1 MTPLPRASLSRAAA
15 WLRVA
20 SSTVAIVVAIAA
32 GATTL
37 QVAAPPIA
45 AVGTPVPRQPP
56 DPAPP
61 NEPSSGPSAPASPA
75 PAPSSTP
82 PAPSGG
88 PSTRRDFTMAFTGDI
103 LIHSSLWERAGL
115 HAGGAGYDFRPLL
128 GPVRPVLQ
136 AADLAICH
144 LETPLSP
151 DDRDIASYPVFE
163 TPASLADA
171 IAWAGY
177 DGCSTAS
184 NHSLDGG
191 VDGVRATLRHLD
203 RVGLG
208 HAGTARSKAEARRI
222 TTYRVAGARIAH
234 LSFTFGFNGF
244 VADTPWRANRI
255 DVPAVLADVARA
267 RAAGADL
274 VVVSLHWGVEY
285 TQPTMWQ
292 RQTAARLARSP
303 AIDLLV
309 GHHAHVVQPVTRT
322 HGTWVAYG
330 LGNLLSGMTS
340 SLGTPAVADGVVLR
354 AHVRRHG
361 GAWRIDRLSAVPTMV
376 RYGTWQVLPVARTL
390 ARAWPTEGLRADL
403 RASRSRTIS
412 AMCAGNR
419 SCSGSWPT
427 AR

>member
-1 MTPLPRASLSRAAA
+1 MIPLPRASLSRAAA

-37 QVAAPPIA
+37 QVAGPPTA
-45 AVGTPVPRQPP
+45 AVGTPVARQPT
-56 DPAPP
+56 DSAPAG
-61 NEPSSGPSAPASPA
+61 EPSSGPPAPASPA
-75 PAPSSTP
+75 PTPSAAPS
-82 PAPSGG
+82 SGG
-88 PSTRRDFTMAFTGDI
+88 PSTRRGFTMAFTGDI
-103 LIHSSLWERAGL
+103 LIHRSLWERAAA
-115 HAGGAGYDFRPLL
+115 HAGGAGFDFRPMLA
-128 GPVRPVLQ
+128 PVRPVVE

-191 VDGVRATLRHLD
+191 VDGVRATLRNLD

-208 HAGTARSKAEARRI
+208 HAGTARSKQEARRI

-234 LSFTFGFNGF
+234 LSYTFGFNGF

-255 DVPAVLADVARA
+255 DVPEVLADAWRA
-267 RAAGADL
+267 RNAGADL

-285 TQPTMWQ
+285 THAPTTWQ
-292 RQTAARLARSP
+292 RQTAARLTHSP

-309 GHHAHVVQPVTRT
+309 GHHAHVVQPVTRA

-354 AHVRRHG
+354 AHVERH
-361 GAWRIDRLSAVPTMV
+361 ARVWRIDRLSAVPTMV

-390 ARAWPTEGLRADL
+390 ARTWPAEGLRAEL
-403 RASRSRTIS
+403 RASRSRTIR
-412 AMCAGNR
+412 AMCAINP
-419 SCSGSWPT
+419 SCSGSWPP

>member
-45 AVGTPVPRQPP
+45 AVGTPVAPQPTDP
-56 DPAPP
+56 PAPS
-61 NEPSSGPSAPASPA
+61 EPSTGPSTPASPA
-75 PAPSSTP
+75 SAPSAAP
-82 PAPSGG
+82 PSGG
-88 PSTRRDFTMAFTGDI
+88 PSTRRGFTVAFTGDI
-103 LIHSSLWERAGL
+103 LIHSSLWEQAAA
-115 HAGGAGYDFRPLL
+115 HADGAGYDFRPLL
-128 GPVRPVLQ
+128 GPVRPVVA

-191 VDGVRATLRHLD
+191 VNGVRATLRNLD
-203 RVGLG
+203 RVSLG
-208 HAGTARSKAEARRI
+208 HAGTARSKQEARRI

-234 LSFTFGFNGF
+234 LSYTFGFNGF

-255 DVPAVLADVARA
+255 DVPAVLADAARA
-267 RAAGADL
+267 RNAGADL

-285 TQPTMWQ
+285 THEPTTWQ
-292 RQTAARLARSP
+292 RQTAAHLARSP

-354 AHVRRHG
+354 AHVERHR
-361 GAWRIDRLSAVPTMV
+361 GAWRIDQLSAIPTMV

-403 RASRSRTIS
+403 RASRSRTIT

-427 AR
+427 GR